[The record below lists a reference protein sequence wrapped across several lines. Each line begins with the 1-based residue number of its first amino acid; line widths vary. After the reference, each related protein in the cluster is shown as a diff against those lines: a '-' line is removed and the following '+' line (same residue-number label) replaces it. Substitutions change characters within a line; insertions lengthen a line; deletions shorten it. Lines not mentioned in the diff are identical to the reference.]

1 MWDNKNAKA
10 AMQKMVNIAKNDDQK
25 ISLTLSDKF
34 CVDRHRDSFS
44 ELIKNNIDILF
55 ANEEEINAMFEV
67 SNIEDSIKKLKEM
80 KIISAITM
88 GEKGSVIISN
98 GETIKIKAIPVHKV
112 IDTTGA
118 GDLFASG
125 FLYGIANN
133 KSLEESAKF
142 GSIAAGEI
150 ISHYGTRAE
159 KQLSNLI

>member
-1 MWDNKNAKA
+1 
-10 AMQKMVNIAKNDDQK
+10 
-25 ISLTLSDKF
+25 
-34 CVDRHRDSFS
+34 
-44 ELIKNNIDILF
+44 
-55 ANEEEINAMFEV
+55 MFEV